1 MIKLFKKP
9 CCFIL
14 IILLFFC
21 AILTGCNKADIVSPA
36 EITKQIIESNNFSK
50 MKELSGDQ
58 LSSYFQFKNT
68 DVKRFSAFI
77 SDSTDLSD
85 TVAAFETEKEES
97 YNLVITGISK
107 YLTKL
112 SSAMQSSV
120 GNEYEKTRSALI
132 MHIDNTVILVVSA
145 DFEKIEAQLKEL
157 GAKAVY

>member
-1 MIKLFKKP
+1 MLKLFKKP
-9 CCFIL
+9 CCFAL
-14 IILLFFC
+14 VLLLCFC
-21 AILTGCNKADIVSPA
+21 AILTGCNKSVSVSPA

-85 TVAAFETEKEES
+85 TVAAFETEKEEN

-107 YLTKL
+107 YLAKL

-120 GNEYEKTRSALI
+120 GNEYDKTRSALI
-132 MHIDNTVILVVSA
+132 MHIDNTVILVVGS

>member
-1 MIKLFKKP
+1 MLKLFKKP
-9 CCFIL
+9 CCFIVVV
-14 IILLFFC
+14 LLCFC
-21 AILTGCNKADIVSPA
+21 AFLTGCSKSVLVSPS

-85 TVAAFETEKEES
+85 TVAAFEAENKEA
-97 YNLVITGISK
+97 YNLVISGISK

-112 SSAMQSSV
+112 SSAMESSV
-120 GNEYEKTRSALI
+120 GTEYNKTRSALI
-132 MHIDNTVILVVSA
+132 MHIDNTVILVVSS
-145 DFEKIEAQLKEL
+145 DFEKIEKQLEEL
-157 GAKAVY
+157 GAEAVY